1 MTAPFFALFLL
12 PEPELF
18 LLFRPSLGRAPGAA
32 LQALRLPLPGEGLL
46 GLGGC
51 SGGPGRLRR
60 LPLEPLGV
68 GGNGSGPLPRLRGG
82 EGQAVPG

>member
-18 LLFRPSLGRAPGAA
+18 LLFRPSLGGAPGTA
-32 LQALRLPLPGEGLL
+32 LQTVRFPLPGEGLL
-46 GLGGC
+46 CLGGC
-51 SGGPGRLRR
+51 SGGPGRLCR

-68 GGNGSGPLPRLRGG
+68 GRNGSGPLPRLRVG
-82 EGQAVPG
+82 EGQAVPE

>member
-18 LLFRPSLGRAPGAA
+18 LLFRPPLGGAPGTA
-32 LQALRLPLPGEGLL
+32 LQTVRLPLPGECLL
-46 GLGGC
+46 GLGGG